1 MEQEKERTGMTLN
14 EYQTEAMRTASGI
27 TIADN
32 DNLIL
37 NGAMGLNGE
46 AGEVIDILKK
56 YMFQGHNLDKEHI
69 AKELGD
75 CLWYIAVCAK
85 GAGYT
90 LDEIAEMNKA
100 KLRKRYPDGF
110 EVEKSLH
117 RADGDI

>member
-1 MEQEKERTGMTLN
+1 MKMN
-14 EYQTEAMRTASGI
+14 EYQNEAMRTASGMCGSCEE
-27 TIADN
+27 
-32 DNLIL
+32 NLML

-110 EVEKSLH
+110 ETDKSLH
-117 RADGDI
+117 RAEGDI

>member
-1 MEQEKERTGMTLN
+1 MTLN
-14 EYQTEAMRTASGI
+14 QYQTEAMRTASGV
-27 TIADN
+27 TAASN
-32 DNLIL
+32 ENLML

-56 YMFQGHNLDKEHI
+56 HIFQGHKLDTEHI

-110 EVEKSLH
+110 EADKSLH
-117 RADGDI
+117 RAKGHI

>member
-1 MEQEKERTGMTLN
+1 MTLN
-14 EYQTEAMRTASGI
+14 QYQTEAMRTASGV
-27 TIADN
+27 TAASEE
-32 DNLIL
+32 NLML

-56 YMFQGHNLDKEHI
+56 HIFQGHKLDTDHI

-100 KLRKRYPDGF
+100 KLRNRYPEGF
-110 EVEKSLH
+110 EADKSLH
-117 RADGDI
+117 RAEGDI

>member
-1 MEQEKERTGMTLN
+1 MTLD
-14 EYQTEAMRTASGI
+14 EYQIEAMRTASGI
-27 TIADN
+27 TITGN

-56 YMFQGHNLDKEHI
+56 YMFQGHKLDTEHI

-75 CLWYIAVCAK
+75 CLWYIAVCAN

-90 LDEIAEMNKA
+90 LDEIAQMNVS
-100 KLRKRYPDGF
+100 KLRNRYPDGF

-117 RADGDI
+117 RAKGDI

>member
-1 MEQEKERTGMTLN
+1 MTIN
-14 EYQTEAMRTASGI
+14 EYQNEAMRTASGMCEKC
-27 TIADN
+27 N

-90 LDEIAEMNKA
+90 LDEIAQMNVD

-110 EVEKSLH
+110 EIEKSIH
-117 RADGDI
+117 REEWDI